1 MKDIVISIHQP
12 QYMPYLG
19 YIHKMKL
26 SDIFVFLDDA
36 QFKKNEWQNRNR
48 VKIGKGQTTW
58 ITVPVIHKFGQKIN
72 EVLIKTSVPWQKQHK
87 NTLITYYSKASC
99 FHMIKKFE
107 ELWNQNFEKLVD
119 ANITSI
125 KILAEIFDVK
135 AKFILSSSL
144 NINKTKTERL
154 VSICKEL
161 GAKTYISGIGAKEY
175 LDEELFRR
183 EKIEVVWQDFK
194 HPIYPQLYGDFIP
207 NLSAI
212 DMVMNVGERC
222 KDMI

>member
-1 MKDIVISIHQP
+1 MKDIVVAIHQP

-26 SDIFVFLDDA
+26 SDVFVFLDDA

-48 VKIGKGQTTW
+48 VKIGEGKTAW
-58 ITVPVIHKFGQKIN
+58 ITVPVIHNFGQKIN

-87 NTLITYYSKASC
+87 NTLKTYYSKAPC
-99 FHMIKKFE
+99 FYMLERFE

-119 ANITSI
+119 VNIASI
-125 KILAEIFDVK
+125 KILSEIFDVK
-135 AKFILSSSL
+135 AKFVLSSSL
-144 NINKTKTERL
+144 KINKNKTERL
-154 VSICKEL
+154 VAICKEL

-175 LDEELFRR
+175 LDESLFKK
-183 EKIEVVWQDFK
+183 ENIEVVWQDFK
-194 HPIYPQLYGDFIP
+194 HPIYPQLYGEFIP

-212 DMVMNVGERC
+212 DMVMNLGEKC